1 MRIAIVS
8 GTINPLESLNLGEF
22 FWVLPKPY
30 SMTRLKPGEFEVEG
44 IVLEALPSLNYR
56 VSITSSPEERL
67 IGKEVLAKISGQMK
81 MFKIK
86 VMPGDGVKIL
96 MTKYDDKRGRIT
108 FRSKDV
114 KPLPQEIA
122 APQLG
127 GNDSNAVVVEE

>member
-1 MRIAIVS
+1 MS
-8 GTINPLESLNLGEF
+8 
-22 FWVLPKPY
+22 
-30 SMTRLKPGEFEVEG
+30 RLKPGEYEVEG

-56 VSITSSPEERL
+56 VMVTTGPEHM

-96 MTKYDDKRGRIT
+96 MTKYDEKRGRIT

-114 KPLPQEIA
+114 KPLPQELAA

-127 GNDSNAVVVEE
+127 GNDDAIVVEE